1 MASKKHKTNKQT
13 KEKTVCGSDQQAQ
26 GVGLCLL
33 DILVQGRSRDDSTF
47 RELQDGFRGTSA
59 GHYILLVFN
68 TDKLG
73 SYWS

>member
-47 RELQDGFRGTSA
+47 RELQDGFSGT
-59 GHYILLVFN
+59 
-68 TDKLG
+68 G
-73 SYWS
+73 SCTNELTAVLTNQVPA